1 MSKFE
6 KKIIEKEKKRL
17 LKMEERIVEKDEN
30 IKLDSNSKQDLGDDG
45 YKPMTF
51 TIHPK
56 ESKILNGINSNDP
69 FYFVHSFHARTSD
82 KSIIL
87 GTTNYETEF
96 VCALE
101 KENICGVQFHPEKSH
116 EVGLQ
121 LLRNFVEKTSEN

>member
-56 ESKILNGINSNDP
+56 ESKILNEWMGHIYGVYGMYGNFEYKFKSSGGLGYEIWVYSDLADTEINLTKD
-69 FYFVHSFHARTSD
+69 FDY
-82 KSIIL
+82 
-87 GTTNYETEF
+87 
-96 VCALE
+96 
-101 KENICGVQFHPEKSH
+101 
-116 EVGLQ
+116 
-121 LLRNFVEKTSEN
+121 